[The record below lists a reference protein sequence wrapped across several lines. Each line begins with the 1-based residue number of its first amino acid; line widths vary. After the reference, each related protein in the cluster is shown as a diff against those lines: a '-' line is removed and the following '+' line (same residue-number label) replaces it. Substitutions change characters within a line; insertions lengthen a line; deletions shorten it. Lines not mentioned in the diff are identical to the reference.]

1 MPDANEEKVSEGRS
15 TLSVE
20 GRKIL
25 GESILN
31 GIIAPGEVI
40 AGSLDY
46 NQHGGNYSQR
56 GGGNYSQSGGGNYD
70 QAPLQK

>member
-1 MPDANEEKVSEGRS
+1 MS
-15 TLSVE
+15 TE

-40 AGSLDY
+40 SGSFDY
-46 NQHGGNYSQR
+46 NQHGGNYTQR
-56 GGGNYSQSGGGNYD
+56 GGGSYNQSGGGNYD
-70 QAPLQK
+70 QARLQ